1 MKLVGMKFSQETR
14 REKKSSL
21 KKIAFWKPNF
31 IWEIWLSAEFFYLIK
46 IMLNQKGW
54 DDNMLSARSI
64 SLNTTPKKE
73 EIDKLKFVENV
84 RMLESEKGEHLADMD
99 VTTNLV
105 HLMPE

>member
-1 MKLVGMKFSQETR
+1 
-14 REKKSSL
+14 
-21 KKIAFWKPNF
+21 
-31 IWEIWLSAEFFYLIK
+31 
-46 IMLNQKGW
+46 
-54 DDNMLSARSI
+54 MLSAQSI

-73 EIDKLKFVENV
+73 EIDKLKFVEDV